1 MLRAPVGMMTVNL
14 DGVSHEA
21 ASGALI
27 AHEMGH
33 IIGNRSLLSLLPF
46 YMCKRKSL
54 ASLGF
59 ISIVHISVI
68 IHCL

>member
-46 YMCKRKSL
+46 YKSL
-54 ASLGF
+54 ASIGF

>member
-1 MLRAPVGMMTVNL
+1 MVRAPVGMMTVNL

-33 IIGNRSLLSLLPF
+33 IIGNRSLLSFLPF
-46 YMCKRKSL
+46 YKSL
-54 ASLGF
+54 AS
-59 ISIVHISVI
+59 I
-68 IHCL
+68 

>member
-33 IIGNRSLLSLLPF
+33 IIGN
-46 YMCKRKSL
+46 
-54 ASLGF
+54 
-59 ISIVHISVI
+59 
-68 IHCL
+68 